1 MKTQAAS
8 DRIGRKDTSLVCT
21 STSALEREILET
33 GYESVKLGQT
43 FETDN
48 TPATR
53 CPAVAYKR
61 GSAHG
66 Q

>member
-1 MKTQAAS
+1 MYAH
-8 DRIGRKDTSLVCT
+8 
-21 STSALEREILET
+21 EREILET